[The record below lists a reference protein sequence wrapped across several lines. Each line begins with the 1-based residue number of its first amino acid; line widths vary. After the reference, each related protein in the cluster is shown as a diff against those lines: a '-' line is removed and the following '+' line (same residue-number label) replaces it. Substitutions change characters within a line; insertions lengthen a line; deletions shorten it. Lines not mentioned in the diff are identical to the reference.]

1 MLMFCVAKGC
11 RYDLLCASQND
22 PKNPTKWDWWPS
34 KNMAFGDCF
43 GDCYNTT
50 CLLMVQKKTQHGGF
64 WHSKLDQFPWCWSS
78 LWSAFCLKY
87 IRNLLHRNTQLISVD
102 ATLQSTETF
111 LYAHLQS
118 RWMPSF
124 TGILKF
130 GRYVCQHTQKSP
142 QICCYVSCSKH
153 LKWPEL
159 VNLRKLGF
167 TTTIYDPELDSP
179 ISGIITVWPNLVHQS
194 LQASMLAESLGR
206 TCRDESFAALTYKS
220 QNKETY
226 FP

>member
-1 MLMFCVAKGC
+1 MAKQKHGVWG
-11 RYDLLCASQND
+11 LLRGLLQYHLFAHG
-22 PKNPTKWDWWPS
+22 PKKP
-34 KNMAFGDCF
+34 
-43 GDCYNTT
+43 
-50 CLLMVQKKTQHGGF
+50 QHGGF